1 MQEPSPRISSTPPLV
16 GASPEDYRGRLVEGM
31 GLAMIEKAYADVTIA
46 DIVKHSRVS
55 KRTFYEHFADKE
67 ACFLASYQSLVDEL
81 LRRAAEATAAR
92 GLEEALSSSVT
103 AYFDALQE
111 RAHLIRPFFTDVQ
124 SMGPAA
130 LKMRRESHER
140 FADLIRAA
148 VEAITGDTENARAI
162 SRLMS
167 VALVGGINELVLLS
181 IEEGTTH
188 EITRLGP
195 TAIEFLRSVINS
207 AQVPV
212 AAAQTTEP

>member
-1 MQEPSPRISSTPPLV
+1 MQEPSPRFSSIPPV
-16 GASPEDYRGRLVEGM
+16 PTGPEDYRGRLIEGM
-31 GLAMIEKAYADVTIA
+31 GLALVEKAYADVTIA

-55 KRTFYEHFADKE
+55 KRTFYEHFTDKE
-67 ACFLASYQSLVDEL
+67 TCFLATYQSLVDEL
-81 LRRAAEATAAR
+81 LSRVAEAAAAR
-92 GLEEALSSSVT
+92 GVDEAVSASVT
-103 AYFDALQE
+103 AYFGALQE
-111 RAHLIRPFFTDVQ
+111 RSHLIRPFFTDVQ
-124 SMGPAA
+124 SVGPAA

-148 VEAITGDTENARAI
+148 VEAITGDTPNARAI

-181 IEEGTTH
+181 IEEGSTH

-207 AQVPV
+207 AQEPV
-212 AAAQTTEP
+212 TAP